1 MEDMKKLAEEQ
12 LEGVTGGAFREKLY
26 DPAFQAKLAG
36 MDVKDLKAL
45 LIHIDSA
52 DLAKFLAGLKDEAL
66 TAKFK
71 AAGLIF

>member
-12 LEGVTGGAFREKLY
+12 LEGVTGGLKKLY
-26 DPAFQAKLAG
+26 DPAFQARLVG

-52 DLAKFLAGLKDEAL
+52 DLVKFLAGLKDEAL
-66 TAKFK
+66 IAKLK
-71 AAGLIF
+71 ATGLFL

>member
-12 LEGVTGGAFREKLY
+12 LEGVTGGVLREKLY
-26 DPAFQAKLAG
+26 DPAFQARLVG

-52 DLAKFLAGLKDEAL
+52 DLANILAGLKNEAL
-66 TAKFK
+66 AAKFK

>member
-12 LEGVTGGAFREKLY
+12 LEGVTGGGIREKLY
-26 DPAFQAKLAG
+26 DPAFQARLVG

-52 DLAKFLAGLKDEAL
+52 ERVKFLAGLKDEAL
-66 TAKFK
+66 IAKLK
-71 AAGLIF
+71 ATGLFL